1 MTPGHSTCTGARR
14 DSTDRCG
21 SFTAAR
27 TSSFRRRY
35 ALRYQSVY
43 GTNADVTIVPE
54 GDHMWSTVAV
64 REQLIARTVDF
75 VTRQV
80 ASASQAASSGRH
92 GEHSW
97 S

>member
-1 MTPGHSTCTGARR
+1 M
-14 DSTDRCG
+14 
-21 SFTAAR
+21 
-27 TSSFRRRY
+27 
-35 ALRYQSVY
+35 RYQRVY
-43 GTNADVTIVPE
+43 GTNATVTIVPE

-64 REQLIARTVDF
+64 REQLISRTVDF

-80 ASASQAASSGRH
+80 AFASEAASSGRH